1 MQDLRELY
9 LRLEMYNYFNVLFLL
24 QVERYVLVS
33 ISAIQSKES
42 TITAMIISDAFMFND
57 RFNDVK
63 VMRLVEP
70 VFFWYFNHSSSVS
83 ILSNSS
89 LRFAHR

>member
-89 LRFAHR
+89 LRFAH